1 MNCCTDFAT
10 ELLAPLTSAA
20 DLPSHP
26 TLSKP
31 FTSKT
36 LTELTRQAGEMVQ
49 KEKESLWRIKHLL
62 TRMSGDN
69 SWIPCGIT
77 EAEDDFELFLS
88 ERDRERARK
97 MSKVVGKEHE
107 RGTTPVITTDANEQ
121 PVGLV
126 TAEAR
131 TIDNDGNEQTQVVQM
146 LVEDKDNATTASTII
161 PVEASIDNGEGQIN
175 GTAKVDV
182 ANDASTNADS
192 TESIPN
198 IAKDDANGQ
207 TVEEPETEE
216 PDVDDDAGAAIPR
229 RMRTRAQAQA
239 ASDSTP
245 IRTRSATP
253 DSEGALIHPY
263 FLAAQTSRPDRDLF
277 LPGDEAEECRRL
289 LQLYIQKQE
298 EVCRGAQKVY
308 DGLLRA
314 ERHRKEVL
322 KWCKAE
328 AHVGLNRDMSD
339 GEDWYDKEEWALDED
354 LKKGQDEEEEDA
366 TTTAKKTRARRQ

>member
-1 MNCCTDFAT
+1 MVVK

-20 DLPSHP
+20 DLPNHP

-31 FTSKT
+31 FTSNT
-36 LTELTRQAGEMVQ
+36 LTELTKQAGEMVQ

-77 EAEDDFELFLS
+77 ENEDDFELFLS
-88 ERDRERARK
+88 ERDRERAK
-97 MSKVVGKEHE
+97 TLSKTTGRDRHE
-107 RGTTPVITTDANEQ
+107 RGTTPVVALDANEE

-126 TAEAR
+126 TTEAR
-131 TIDNDGNEQTQVVQM
+131 TVDDHGVEQTQVVQI
-146 LVEDKDNATTASTII
+146 LVEEKDNVTTASAII
-161 PVEASIDNGEGQIN
+161 PVEASNGDNEAQVN
-175 GTAKVDV
+175 GTSAKV
-182 ANDASTNADS
+182 ADITTKEGV
-192 TESIPN
+192 TEEE
-198 IAKDDANGQ
+198 KDETMVLDETYERPAD
-207 TVEEPETEE
+207 EPEA
-216 PDVDDDAGAAIPR
+216 DDETGVAIPR

-239 ASDSTP
+239 ASDTTP
-245 IRTRSATP
+245 MRTRSATP
-253 DSEGALIHPY
+253 DSIEDAFIHPY
-263 FLAAQTSRPDRDLF
+263 FLASQASRPDRDLY
-277 LPGDEAEECRRL
+277 LPSEEADECRRL

-308 DGLLRA
+308 EGLLRA
-314 ERHRKEVL
+314 ERQRKEVL

-328 AHVGLNRDMSD
+328 AHVGLGRDMSD
-339 GEDWYDKEEWALDED
+339 GEDWYDKEEWGLDDD

>member
-1 MNCCTDFAT
+1 MHTFS

-20 DLPSHP
+20 DLPNHP

-36 LTELTRQAGEMVQ
+36 LSELTRQAGEMVQ
-49 KEKESLWRIKHLL
+49 KEKESLWRIKQLL

-77 EAEDDFELFLS
+77 EAYDDFDLFLS
-88 ERDRERARK
+88 ERDREKTRK
-97 MSKVVGKEHE
+97 MSKAVEKDHE
-107 RGTTPVITTDANEQ
+107 RGTTPVITTNANEQ
-121 PVGLV
+121 PVGFV
-126 TAEAR
+126 TTETR
-131 TIDNDGNEQTQVVQM
+131 TIDSQGVEQTQVVQM
-146 LVEDKDNATTASTII
+146 LVEEKDNSTVASTII
-161 PVEASIDNGEGQIN
+161 PVEAVDSQKEVQVNGFTDSEAVNTEGN
-175 GTAKVDV
+175 DV
-182 ANDASTNADS
+182 PEQENADTSTNNDAEGGLAED
-192 TESIPN
+192 
-198 IAKDDANGQ
+198 Q
-207 TVEEPETEE
+207 ETEE
-216 PDVDDDAGAAIPR
+216 IDVDDDAGAAVPR

-245 IRTRSATP
+245 IRTRSVTP
-253 DSEGALIHPY
+253 ESTDGAYIHPY
-263 FLAAQTSRPDRDLF
+263 FIASQTSRPDRDQF

-314 ERHRKEVL
+314 ERHRKDVF

-328 AHVGLNRDMSD
+328 GHIGLGRDMSD
-339 GEDWYDKEEWALDED
+339 GEDWYDKEEWNLDED